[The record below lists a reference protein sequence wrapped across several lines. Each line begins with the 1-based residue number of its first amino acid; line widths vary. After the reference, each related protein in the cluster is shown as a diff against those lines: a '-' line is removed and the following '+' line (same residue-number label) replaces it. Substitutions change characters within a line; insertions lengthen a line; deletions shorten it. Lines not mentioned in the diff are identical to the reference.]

1 MHTDHAA
8 CCRIVASRDAR
19 FDGEFVTAVHST
31 GIYCRPSCPAR
42 TPQPQNMSFHPTA
55 AAAQAAG
62 FRACKRCRPDATP
75 GSAQWDL
82 RTDTAARAVRLIR
95 DGLVDREGV
104 DGLARAVGYS
114 RRQVERLLLAEAG
127 ATPLA
132 LARAQRAHTARLLLE
147 TTDLPLTQVAF
158 AAGFGSV
165 RSFNEVT
172 RQAYAATPREIRELR
187 GRRRAA
193 ERAGVHPASAGADP
207 APDGAVLTL
216 PLRLAFRLP
225 LEPEQLFGH
234 LAATAVPGVETWQA
248 GALHRTLD
256 LPGSP
261 GVVSVRPPDAAAAH
275 LDVVLSLLD
284 PADLTAAVARVR
296 HWLDLDADPVAV
308 DAVLAADPHLGPVVA
323 SAPGRRV
330 PHCTDGPEQA
340 VRVVLGQQVS
350 TAGARTV
357 TGRLVQEIGTPLPP
371 ALDAVAG
378 PLGLT
383 HTFPR
388 PATVAAR
395 CAASLAGAPYLP
407 MPRARVRAVLAL
419 SDAVSAGALD
429 LSPGADRAAA
439 REALGRLAGI
449 GPWTTEM
456 VALRCLGD
464 PDAFPATD
472 LGVVRA
478 AERLGAGSLGGRSS
492 TVAEAWR
499 PWRAYAVQYLWS
511 AHDHPIN
518 HLPRDEGETAAPHG
532 RGEKT

>member
-1 MHTDHAA
+1 MNTDHAA

-19 FDGEFVTAVHST
+19 FDGEFVTAVHTT

-62 FRACKRCRPDATP
+62 FRACKRCRPDASP

-82 RTDTAARAVRLIR
+82 RTDVAGRAVRLIR

-104 DGLARAVGYS
+104 EGLARAVGYS

-127 ATPLA
+127 ASPLA
-132 LARAQRAHTARLLLE
+132 LARAQRAHTARVLLE
-147 TTDLPLTQVAF
+147 TTDLPLAQVAF

-165 RSFNEVT
+165 RSFNAVLQQT
-172 RQAYAATPREIRELR
+172 YATAPRDLR
-187 GRRRAA
+187 ARRR
-193 ERAGVHPASAGADP
+193 GAGATTPDQP
-207 APDGAVLTL
+207 AAPVTL
-216 PLRLAFRLP
+216 PLRLAFRRP
-225 LEPEQLFGH
+225 LEPQQLFGH
-234 LAATAVPGVETWQA
+234 LAATAVPGVEAWRE

-256 LPGSP
+256 LPGAP
-261 GVVSVRPPDAAAAH
+261 GLVSARPPDPTASH
-275 LDVVLSLLD
+275 VDVMLTLLD

-308 DAVLAADPHLGPVVA
+308 AEALGGDPHLGPLVA
-323 SAPGRRV
+323 TSPGRRV
-330 PHCTDGPEQA
+330 PGCVDGPEQA
-340 VRVVLGQQVS
+340 VRVVVGQQVS

-357 TGRLVQEIGTPLPP
+357 TARLVQETGTPLPL
-371 ALDAVAG
+371 ALAPLAA

-383 HTFPR
+383 HTFAR
-388 PATVAAR
+388 PETIAAR
-395 CAASLAGAPYLP
+395 CTRSLAESPHLA

-419 SDAVSAGALD
+419 SDAVSTGQLD

-439 REALGRLAGI
+439 REALGRLSGI

-472 LGVVRA
+472 LGVRRA
-478 AERLGAGSLGGRSS
+478 AESLDAGPLTGRSS
-492 TVAEAWR
+492 TAAERWR

-511 AHDHPIN
+511 LHDHPIN
-518 HLPRDEGETAAPHG
+518 HLPPDQDDAVVPAAGDEGDRP
-532 RGEKT
+532 